1 MIWSLRRR
9 KEEEIMAE
17 KIARWYRLGLWSA
30 IMVEQAVKKGLLTAG
45 QAGEILGDGHDG
57 E

>member
-1 MIWSLRRR
+1 MQ
-9 KEEEIMAE
+9 E
-17 KIARWYRLGLWSA
+17 KIARWYRMGLWSA

-45 QAGEILGDGHDG
+45 QAGEILEAGHAG

>member
-1 MIWSLRRR
+1 MMS
-9 KEEEIMAE
+9 E

-45 QAGEILGDGHDG
+45 QAGEILGDSHDG
-57 E
+57 D

>member
-1 MIWSLRRR
+1 MIRSLRRR
-9 KEEEIMAE
+9 KEEGIMSE

-45 QAGEILGDGHDG
+45 QAGEILGDGYDG

>member
-1 MIWSLRRR
+1 
-9 KEEEIMAE
+9 MAE
-17 KIARWYRLGLWSA
+17 KIERWYRLGLWSG

-45 QAGEILGDGHDG
+45 QAGEILEGGYEG